1 MIQVF
6 VDELT
11 ESNCY
16 VIESNNRN
24 IVIDPNQSKE
34 LEKWIEENPVI
45 DFILLTHEHCDH
57 MSGLNKMRKNIP
69 VICSMACNIGIQ
81 DSRKNMSGIME
92 VYLHF
97 RGKEN
102 IHYDAFICDKAQITF
117 EEEYEMKWQQ
127 YKVMMKRVPGH
138 TIGSSCIFLEKENKS
153 ILFTGD
159 YLIWG
164 EKVIT
169 RLQSGDTQ
177 AYNEIGKKYLERLPE
192 NLHVYPGHGKDY
204 ILDREGNWRN
214 GL

>member
-1 MIQVF
+1 MK
-6 VDELT
+6 LK
-11 ESNCY
+11 
-16 VIESNNRN
+16 NN
-24 IVIDPNQSKE
+24 
-34 LEKWIEENPVI
+34 
-45 DFILLTHEHCDH
+45 
-57 MSGLNKMRKNIP
+57 
-69 VICSMACNIGIQ
+69 
-81 DSRKNMSGIME
+81 SRKNMAMTALIF
-92 VYLHF
+92 Y
-97 RGKEN
+97 
-102 IHYDAFICDKAQITF
+102 
-117 EEEYEMKWQQ
+117 QQ
-127 YKVMMKRVPGH
+127 
-138 TIGSSCIFLEKENKS
+138 GSSGSSTGSSKILCCYPPKVSNHKGFGAFGSKGSSSSNFLEKKNKS